1 MKQDNVD
8 TLIRQWAEELPRLN
22 TDALAAVVRIQ
33 RLAKLLKRQTTEAL
47 ARHDLKHWE
56 YDVLS
61 VLRRQGAPFE
71 MPATDIAKDALL
83 STGAM
88 TTRIDGLELKGL
100 VRRRANKLDGR
111 SVIVRLSAKGKRLI
125 DAALATRLAD
135 ANDALDSLSLVE
147 RRQLSGSLRRV
158 LAIFEKD

>member
-8 TLIRQWAEELPRLN
+8 TLIRQWGEELPRLN

-47 ARHDLKHWE
+47 AKHGLKHWE

-83 STGAM
+83 TTGAM
-88 TTRIDGLELKGL
+88 TTRIDGLEEKGL

-125 DAALATRLAD
+125 DAALATRLTD
-135 ANDALDSLSLVE
+135 ANDALDSLALVE

-158 LAIFEKD
+158 LAIFESN